1 MKRFAR
7 TIQIACIS
15 LVMQQAAAAQELA
28 IPEVVYPKL
37 LAQAGSG
44 SDFVPKG
51 WKLEHEVTGDLNQD
65 GLLDLFLVLKDDD
78 PKNIVS
84 DPGFSENPVNTN
96 PRILAVAF
104 REKASMTYRLIFENH
119 VFVPRITE
127 PVFDDY
133 LDEGGVT
140 IERGSI
146 NISLFSFGS
155 DIRRPAY
162 QFRYQ
167 NDRFELIGYSDTVVR
182 RSTGE
187 LTTTS
192 VNFVTR
198 EVETTIGTIE
208 NDTVQTKTSKLKPG
222 PAITMDSI
230 GESFRF
236 DPREHF
242 RF

>member
-7 TIQIACIS
+7 TIQIAAIS
-15 LVMQQAAAAQELA
+15 LLMQQDAAAQELA

-37 LAQAGSG
+37 MAHAGSG

-51 WKLEHEVTGDLNQD
+51 WKLEHEVAGDLNQD
-65 GLLDLFLVLKDDD
+65 GLPDLFLVLKDDD

-84 DPGFSENPVNTN
+84 DPGFSENPVDTN

-104 REKASMTYRLIFENH
+104 KEEAANTYRLIFENH

-127 PVFDDY
+127 PVFEDY

-140 IERGSI
+140 IDRGSI
-146 NISLFSFGS
+146 NISLFSFGG
-155 DIRRPAY
+155 DIWRPAY

-167 NDRFELIGYSDTVVR
+167 HGRFELIGYSDVRVR
-182 RSTGE
+182 RSSGE

-192 VNFVTR
+192 INFVTR
-198 EVETTIGTIE
+198 KVETTIGTIE
-208 NDTVQTKTSKLKPG
+208 NDIVKTKTSELKSG

-236 DPREHF
+236 EPLAQ
-242 RF
+242 